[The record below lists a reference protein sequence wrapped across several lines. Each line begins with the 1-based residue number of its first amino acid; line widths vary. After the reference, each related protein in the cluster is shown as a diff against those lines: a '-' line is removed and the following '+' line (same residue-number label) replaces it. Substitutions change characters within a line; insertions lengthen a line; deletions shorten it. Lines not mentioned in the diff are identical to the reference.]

1 MGHTEWVHCPVCGNK
16 TRLVQMDNLR
26 YTQPGRIHG
35 SDDRLMLKV
44 ISRFND
50 SIDLLWR
57 KHSWKIPLTLHG
69 RDFPGERYNTGNLPE
84 ILSKRSC

>member
-1 MGHTEWVHCPVCGNK
+1 
-16 TRLVQMDNLR
+16 MDSLR

-35 SDDRLMLKV
+35 SDDGLMLKV

-57 KHSWKIPLTLHG
+57 KHSWKIPLFYDVEL
-69 RDFPGERYNTGNLPE
+69 RSPNWKAYVEERETPD
-84 ILSKRSC
+84 